1 MRKARIAQV
10 ALRRNMRQELW
21 DDGSPEVNARDYCN
35 YSQQASSGNVLT
47 LVALRPHGCVY

>member
-21 DDGSPEVNARDYCN
+21 DDGSKVVNAQN
-35 YSQQASSGNVLT
+35 TIIT
-47 LVALRPHGCVY
+47 LSRRLAAKF